1 MVAGVAE
8 ETALLRATYD
18 YTLACLR
25 SFARRYYRAV
35 AAIADEVESDI
46 FAGDDVP
53 EEVRKAVLEG
63 LHV

>member
-1 MVAGVAE
+1 M
-8 ETALLRATYD
+8 LKATYD

-35 AAIADEVESDI
+35 AVIADKVETTI

-53 EEVRKAVLEG
+53 EEVRKACLEG